1 VRKSHV
7 DDTNSGRTA
16 IPNSSFLN
24 SRDDHSIQA
33 LNVKPTRHG
42 VGVEFDSPLLP
53 RNDKGLKLQNTI
65 EGMPLDVKV
74 ATAAF
79 QGRSSKV
86 STAASS
92 QLDRRKAFAG
102 VEHAGPPPLPPHFDW
117 SDDEEDSKLSKAIE
131 AIPLEGRA
139 ATAQGQRSKV
149 FTKKAASAQPRLA
162 QA

>member
-1 VRKSHV
+1 VRKSQV

-16 IPNSSFLN
+16 ILNSSFLN
-24 SRDDHSIQA
+24 SRDDHSVQA

-42 VGVEFDSPLLP
+42 VDVEFYSPLSP
-53 RNDKGLKLQNTI
+53 WNDKGLKPQNTI

-149 FTKKAASAQPRLA
+149 STKTAASAQPRLA